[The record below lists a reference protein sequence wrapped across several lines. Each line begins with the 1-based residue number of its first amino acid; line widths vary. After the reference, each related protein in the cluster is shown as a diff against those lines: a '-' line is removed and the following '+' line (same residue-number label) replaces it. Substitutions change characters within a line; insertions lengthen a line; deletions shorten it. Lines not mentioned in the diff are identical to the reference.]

1 MIWTEPLAGTDR
13 TLAALGH
20 IAILLP
26 GLGLLVPV
34 MVWTTARQRSP
45 GLRFQ
50 LMQAAGAQVILP
62 VVSLL
67 ASLIVLIL
75 TLLAAL
81 VVGLVLRGQGAGVES
96 ALALLGIVRIVAAVL
111 IFLIHAVFLGLGLAA
126 AIICLTG
133 KTFRYPFLGTW
144 LEQFLSRPEGEREQT
159 WLAAVCHA
167 GIFAGLGGL
176 ISALVVWISHKE
188 RGQPLAF
195 QSLQAAVYQALGL
208 AAGLILGTGL
218 ALLAGISAAGLIRS
232 GSEFSGLAGLLTASS
247 AFLAL
252 VCLGLLVLILP
263 FYQTLPLVA
272 AYRLLNGR
280 EYNYPLLGSWLRSRA
295 APALNQAA
303 G

>member
-1 MIWTEPLAGTDR
+1 MNWTEPLAETDR
-13 TLAALGH
+13 ALAALGH
-20 IAILLP
+20 AAILLP

-50 LMQAAGAQVILP
+50 LLQAAGAQVILP

-81 VVGLVLRGQGAGVES
+81 AVGLVLRGQGAGVET
-96 ALALLGIVRIVAAVL
+96 ALALLGVVRVVAAVL

-126 AIICLTG
+126 AVISLTG
-133 KTFRYPFLGTW
+133 KAFRYPLLGAW
-144 LEQFLSRPEGEREQT
+144 LEQFLSRPEDQHEQI
-159 WLAAVCHA
+159 WLAAVCHT
-167 GIFAGLGGL
+167 GIFAGLAGL
-176 ISALVVWISHKE
+176 ISALVVWINQKE
-188 RGQPLAF
+188 HSRLLAF
-195 QSLQAAVYQALGL
+195 QSLQAALYQGIGM
-208 AAGLILGTGL
+208 AAGLVLGIGW
-218 ALLAGISAAGLIRS
+218 ALLAAISAAGLIRS
-232 GSEFSGLAGLLTASS
+232 GSEFSGLPGLLTASS

-252 VCLGLLVLILP
+252 ACLGLIVLLLP
-263 FYQTLPLVA
+263 LYQTLPLVA

-280 EYNYPLLGSWLRSRA
+280 EYNYPLLGSWLRSRV